1 MLAAILLIQW
11 LVGERRLGR
20 RAPAEL
26 VGLQAAGG

>member
-20 RAPAEL
+20 RAPADL
-26 VGLQAAGG
+26 GLQAAGG